1 MENKGNVSGDD
12 RSRLQDLS
20 VKIMKD
26 IREYMDILA
35 DSYANA
41 FEKKDISISASFVS
55 FRRRTSYLL
64 SFDISWEFRV

>member
-1 MENKGNVSGDD
+1 MENKGIVSGDD

-35 DSYANA
+35 DSYANT
-41 FEKKDISISASFVS
+41 FRKKV
-55 FRRRTSYLL
+55 YNY
-64 SFDISWEFRV
+64 